1 MKKNPFVLALSTLT
15 VISFFIFIFPE
26 LRAVASHQ
34 FPDVSTSHRNHAA
47 IDFLVTS
54 GAVQGYPDGTFK
66 PNQSINRVETLKI
79 LFAGNG
85 LVIAPDLP
93 TTETAGFSDV
103 PGGQWYIGYLF
114 YAKMNGFV
122 QGYPD
127 GTFHPTDQV
136 KLGEALKMLF
146 KVFLIEVPEV
156 DEDTDLPNDV
166 RASDWFAKYVA
177 LAIQKNIIKE
187 DSNGNVKPGLG
198 LSRGAVAEIEYR
210 LKYSAENGL
219 EVFVPPAISE
229 PPSSGGGQTGQT
241 EERGFSGIISRVSA
255 DSQNFLLGTS
265 EAVGNW
271 GFVTIQTSNQ
281 TQYEVESKIEE
292 TPTFASLQA
301 GGKVT
306 AMGTY
311 NASTKIL
318 TASTITVFSY
328 VSVQEGEV
336 LNIAIDD
343 NVFSPTS
350 LNAYL
355 FPSNNIKVRF
365 TNLSSTPHQI
375 ATDPHPTHTQ
385 VPGFVS
391 DILNQGDSYEFTF
404 TGEGTF
410 TYHCHLHPNMKG
422 TITLE
427 IPRG

>member
-1 MKKNPFVLALSTLT
+1 MKKIPFVLALSTLT
-15 VISFFIFIFPE
+15 VISFFIFIFAP
-26 LRAVASHQ
+26 LSGVASHQ
-34 FPDVSTSHRNHAA
+34 FPDVSTSQKNHAA

-66 PNQSINRVETLKI
+66 PNRSINRVETLKI

-85 LVIAPDLP
+85 LVIAPDVP
-93 TTETAGFSDV
+93 PTETAGFSDV
-103 PGGQWYIGYLF
+103 PGGQWYIGYLI

-146 KVFLIEVPEV
+146 KVFRMEVPEV
-156 DEDTDLPNDV
+156 NDDTNLPNDV

-210 LKYSAENGL
+210 LKYSVDNDL
-219 EVFVPPAISE
+219 DVFAPPTISA
-229 PPSSGGGQTGQT
+229 PLSGVGQTGQT
-241 EERGFSGIISRVSA
+241 EERGFSGIISRVSV

-265 EAVGNW
+265 EDVGNW
-271 GFVTIQTSNQ
+271 GFVTVQTSNQ
-281 TQYEVESKIEE
+281 TRYETESIIEE

-301 GGKVT
+301 GGKVI

-311 NASTKIL
+311 NTSTKTL
-318 TASTITVFSY
+318 TASTITVFDY
-328 VSVQEGEV
+328 ISVQEGEV

-350 LNAYL
+350 LSAFL

-375 ATDPHPTHTQ
+375 ATDPHPTHTS